1 MSDVKRYTVQGRDWQ
16 LKEDESGTF
25 VLAVEYDA
33 LLVSRDQ
40 AWKAANSECQDWARE
55 YEKRRAV
62 EAKLDQLRAEVQ
74 RLRSYEAEWEHV
86 LNELRAE
93 LAAIRGQEPVAWM
106 DEDGALHTTTE
117 SAHFRGAPVTPLYAL
132 PPQQPDAVSVPS
144 DTALRRA
151 AKFLAGIDNGCN
163 EVKTLRALVAN
174 AQEDAVSVPRE
185 LAQEALEMAIDDAGE
200 HQCSPCFNP
209 TRQRVLDAQVERW
222 RALLSTRQA
231 EEGE

>member
-62 EAKLDQLRAEVQ
+62 EAELDQLRE
-74 RLRSYEAEWEHV
+74 
-86 LNELRAE
+86 E

-132 PPQQPDAVSVPS
+132 PPQQPDAVSVIMS
-144 DTALRRA
+144 DAELDALWREVQDTAIREPGLPHIRFARA
-151 AKFLAGIDNGCN
+151 I
-163 EVKTLRALVAN
+163 
-174 AQEDAVSVPRE
+174 
-185 LAQEALEMAIDDAGE
+185 
-200 HQCSPCFNP
+200 
-209 TRQRVLDAQVERW
+209 
-222 RALLSTRQA
+222 LSTRQA